1 MISVALLMGESI
13 QPAAAYLALY
23 GVFCLL
29 DDAEHLGIQ
38 LLHELVLGLDYGVK
52 VALQYF
58 F

>member
-29 DDAEHLGIQ
+29 DDAQHLGVQ
-38 LLHELVLGLDYGVK
+38 LLHELVLGLDHGVK
-52 VALQYF
+52 VTLQYF